1 MAGLLNMADKAD
13 WRNCEF
19 SKDEE
24 TEMADKFKSGF
35 KEFDPNSW
43 YSTKF
48 RCTVYQDC
56 VCVCYVDYDLLREPF
71 EIMDLFGLE
80 EDNDFWIKF
89 FSTKFGTLELC
100 PGGP

>member
-35 KEFDPNSW
+35 KEFDPNS
-43 YSTKF
+43 
-48 RCTVYQDC
+48 
-56 VCVCYVDYDLLREPF
+56 
-71 EIMDLFGLE
+71 
-80 EDNDFWIKF
+80 
-89 FSTKFGTLELC
+89 
-100 PGGP
+100 